1 MTYTKLL
8 FCSITDAICN
18 CPYTSLLK
26 GVDAYCACKHPLK
39 AIVLGIDEKGKK
51 QIKFDSTAFDTGWYH
66 GKYITEENRLPLPC
80 GQCTSCRIQRSREW
94 ANRCMMELESH
105 DSAYFVTLTYAPGNA
120 PVPFDPETGE
130 CKDWFTLEKKD
141 FQLFMKRLR
150 KEFSN
155 DKIRFFAC
163 GEYGDTTARPHYHA
177 ILYGLHLDDL
187 EFYKSSPLGFSY
199 YNSPR
204 LEKVWK
210 YGYAVVTQ
218 VTWETC
224 AYVARYVLKKRN
236 GKEASYYS
244 DLWIQPEF
252 VLMSRKPGI
261 GREYYEK
268 HRGIYDFN
276 YINLATEKGGIQ
288 FAPPRYFDKLYEIE
302 NPEGFK
308 DLKLKRQKVSTVTE
322 KSKLAQTS
330 LTRDEML
337 AVEERSFEKKISAL
351 RRSLE

>member
-1 MTYTKLL
+1 
-8 FCSITDAICN
+8 
-18 CPYTSLLK
+18 
-26 GVDAYCACKHPLK
+26 
-39 AIVLGIDEKGKK
+39 
-51 QIKFDSTAFDTGWYH
+51 
-66 GKYITEENRLPLPC
+66 
-80 GQCTSCRIQRSREW
+80 
-94 ANRCMMELESH
+94 MELESH

-130 CKDWFTLEKKD
+130 CKDWFTLDKKD

-261 GREYYEK
+261 GREYFEK
-268 HRGIYDFN
+268 HPGIYDYN

-337 AVEERSFEKKISAL
+337 VVEERSFEKKISAL